1 MSTTNHQISLQ
12 QAIDMTTRYRANR
25 PANLPLCETF
35 ELGAVQQLLA
45 ITGCQYLRIYYG
57 MKDNAEVDAIL
68 VAADADGA
76 DILPAENATASA
88 LTTDDP
94 TLLEDGYRCPQ
105 NCPPP
110 SSLNS

>member
-25 PANLPLCETF
+25 PANFPICETF
-35 ELGAVQQLLA
+35 ELSAVQQLLA
-45 ITGCQYLRIYYG
+45 TTGCQYLRIYYG
-57 MKDNAEVDAIL
+57 MKDNNEVDAIL
-68 VAADADGA
+68 VPADADGA
-76 DILPAENATASA
+76 DILPAVDATA
-88 LTTDDP
+88 LTITTDDS

-110 SSLNS
+110 SQLNS

>member
-25 PANLPLCETF
+25 PANFPICETF
-35 ELGAVQQLLA
+35 DLSAVQQLLA
-45 ITGCQYLRIYYG
+45 ATGCRYLRVYYG
-57 MKDNAEVDAIL
+57 MKDNNEVDVIL
-68 VAADADGA
+68 AAADADGA
-76 DILPAENATASA
+76 DILPAANVTAST
-88 LTTDDP
+88 LTEGDP
-94 TLLEDGYRCPQ
+94 PLLEDGYRCPQ